1 VATKLSVSL
10 ILPAYNEAAR
20 IGQTLEEAVRYFE
33 SRQMD
38 YEILVAAEGDDGTH
52 EVVAGM
58 AGLNPRLRLMGGK
71 ERRGKG
77 QAIRGA
83 VAMAEKTIVGF
94 ADADNKTPIDELD
107 KLLPLLE
114 AGYDLVIGS
123 RAMGKSTIERS
134 QPLYRR
140 IGSKGFRVFMHLATG
155 LSHIPDTQCGFK
167 FFQRAVAK
175 DLFARQRID
184 GYMFDVEILYLAHR
198 AGCKLGQVPI
208 RWRDDG
214 DSRLQ
219 LVAGNLRNVRDVL
232 SIRFSRRTCASL

>member
-1 VATKLSVSL
+1 MPSLSVSL
-10 ILPAYNEAAR
+10 ILPAYNEAGR
-20 IGQTLEEAVRYFE
+20 IGQTLDEAVHYFE
-33 SRQMD
+33 SRQID
-38 YEILVAAEGDDGTH
+38 YEILVVAEGDDGTD

-58 AGLNPRLRLMGGK
+58 ASVNPRLRLLGGR
-71 ERRGKG
+71 ERLGKG
-77 QAIRGA
+77 HAIRSA
-83 VAMAEKTIVGF
+83 VAVAEKAIVGF

-114 AGYDLVIGS
+114 QGYDLVIGS
-123 RAMGKSTIERS
+123 RGLGESTIERA

-140 IGSKGFRVFMHLATG
+140 VGSKGFRVFMHLATG

-167 FFQRAVAK
+167 FLQRDVAK

-184 GYMFDVEILYLAHR
+184 GYMFDVEILYLAQR
-198 AGCKLGQVPI
+198 AGYKLGQVPI

-232 SIRFSRRTCASL
+232 SIRFRRYSCAAS